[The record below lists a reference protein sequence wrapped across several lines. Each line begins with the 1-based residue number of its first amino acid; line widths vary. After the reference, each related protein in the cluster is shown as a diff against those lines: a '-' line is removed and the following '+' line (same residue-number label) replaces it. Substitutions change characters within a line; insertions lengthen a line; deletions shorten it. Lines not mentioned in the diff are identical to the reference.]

1 MDIRKDLL
9 EASKTVTEGGTGLA
23 QKFWEWNEKQIMPY
37 L

>member
-9 EASKTVTEGGTGLA
+9 EASRGVTEGGTGLA
-23 QKFWEWNEKQIMPY
+23 EEFWEWNEKQVKPY